1 MSMKKYCLSLFVLLS
16 FPLLA
21 QEPSAGKKAPTAQS
35 KSSSDK
41 ARANSSNPNSP
52 DREQVLKL
60 LVLLKV
66 RDTIK
71 ITIDATK
78 RQIQGSAEEMFR
90 DKVPNPTP
98 EQLKSLHALVE
109 EAFSEISPEEFIQ
122 DVVPVYQ
129 RHFTKSDV
137 AAVTAFYSSPV
148 GQKVLREQ
156 SAMARESM
164 EATAAGQQRK
174 MESMMAK
181 LELRVQKLALDE
193 QNKNAP
199 EKK

>member
-1 MSMKKYCLSLFVLLS
+1 MKKYCLSLFVLLS

-109 EAFSEISPEEFIQ
+109 DAFSEISPEEFIQ

-164 EATAAGQQRK
+164 EATEAGQQRK